1 MIVNAMSRVAGR
13 REPEDGELSVLLVE
27 DNPADA
33 RLVEEHLRGASNLS
47 TRVRWVR
54 RLEEGLAALAEEPA
68 DVVLLDLNL
77 PDSEGVETVRRLVEA
92 GGDVPLLV
100 LTGQEDPGTAVWAL
114 RAGADEYVYKG
125 ELTSHVL
132 SRAIRFALERREMA
146 EQLASARKLSQD
158 ILSSLQAEIA
168 VLDGEGTILSANEA
182 WHRFAHAE
190 GGRTDGYVG
199 KNYLEVTAAAAD
211 DEHAHEA
218 LEGLRGLL
226 AGESAVFT
234 MEYPCH
240 GPDERRWYRLSAT
253 PLEEGELRGVVVSHT
268 DVTRRRLMEEE
279 LRRSQEQLATVFELS
294 PTGIIVSTPGDG
306 IIQAANRAALD
317 YHGVSRPEQ
326 LVGRSAMELGLWARD
341 EDRQRVVGRVRA
353 EGEALNVEAEH
364 WTLDGQRRTG
374 LVSARRLELDGED
387 RIVFVV
393 HDITDRKRADAEL
406 RESEER
412 YRTLFEDAQE
422 AIAITRPDGSIADVN
437 PTWHELFGHAPDDL
451 DELRVEELYVEPEDR
466 TRLTTALEA
475 EGHVDQMELRAR
487 RADGSVFDCMIS
499 ASVRRTGTGEVEH
512 VSFLRDISERKRFE
526 EELRHQALHD
536 VLTGLP
542 NRGLLSDRLEQA
554 VARARRGDSAV
565 ALLFVD
571 VDRFKAV
578 NDSFGH
584 EAGDKVL
591 VTLAR
596 ELEGAVRDEDTVAR
610 FGGDEF
616 VVLAEGLRG
625 PADAVATAERLVE
638 TLRASPPCNGAP
650 YHLTAS
656 LGVAVCGRGA
666 AACTADEMLRQA
678 DIAMYRAKG
687 TSGITHHLF
696 DPQEDG
702 AGLGRMQREKELRR
716 ALDAEEFV
724 PVYQPVV
731 GLEDGEPWG
740 VEMLARWD
748 HPERGRVGPGEFI
761 PLAEESGLILTLD
774 RQLLDAGLR
783 DFAAWRAAG
792 GPAPA
797 RLLVNLSASQFEDPA
812 FPEFVASKLE
822 EHGVPPAAVHFEV
835 TETEIMQSTERIR
848 PLAAL
853 GVKILI
859 DDFGTG
865 YSSLGYLREMDV
877 DGLKVDM
884 SFVQGISEQAEDR
897 AIVET
902 ILTLGDRLGLEVIA
916 EGIESEEQR
925 LALRAMGC
933 RLGQGYLFARPVD
946 AGEVTG
952 LLAGAERAG

>member
-1 MIVNAMSRVAGR
+1 MIAEAMSRYAGR
-13 REPEDGELSVLLVE
+13 WEPGDGELSVLLVE

-33 RLVEEHLRGASNLS
+33 RLVEEHLRSAPDFP

-54 RLEEGLAALAEEPA
+54 RLEEGLAVLEAEPA

-77 PDSEGVETVRRLVEA
+77 PDSEGVETVRRLVEV

-146 EQLASARKLSQD
+146 EQIVTVRKLSQD

-168 VLDGEGTILSANEA
+168 VLDADGTILSANDT
-182 WHRFAHAE
+182 WHRFAYAE

-199 KNYLEVTAAAAD
+199 ENYLEVTAAAD
-211 DEHAHEA
+211 DEHAREA
-218 LEGLRGLL
+218 LEGLRSLV
-226 AGESAVFT
+226 AGETSVFT

-240 GPDERRWYRLSAT
+240 APDERRWFRLSAT
-253 PLEEGELRGVVVSHT
+253 PLEEGGVRGVVVSHT

-294 PTGIIVSTPGDG
+294 PTGIIVSTPEDG
-306 IIQAANRAALD
+306 VIQAANRAALE
-317 YHGVSRPEQ
+317 YHGASRPEQ
-326 LVGRSAMELGLWARD
+326 LVGKSAVELGLWVRE
-341 EDRQRVVGRVRA
+341 EDRARVVEAVRT

-364 WTLDGQRRTG
+364 WTLDGERRVG
-374 LVSARRLELDGED
+374 LVSARRLELAGED

-393 HDITDRKRADAEL
+393 HDISDRKRADAEL

-437 PTWHELFGHAPDDL
+437 PTWHELFGHGPDDIA
-451 DELRVEELYVEPEDR
+451 ELQVDELYVEPEER
-466 TRLTTALEA
+466 TRLTVALEA
-475 EGHVDQMELRAR
+475 EGRVDQVELRAR
-487 RADGSVFDCMIS
+487 RADGSVFDCLVS
-499 ASVRRTGTGEVEH
+499 ASVRSTGAGEVEY

-542 NRGLLSDRLEQA
+542 NRGLLNDRLEQA
-554 VARARRGDSAV
+554 VARARRGNSAV

-591 VTLAR
+591 ITLAR
-596 ELEGAVRDEDTVAR
+596 ELEGAVREEDTVAR

-625 PADAVATAERLVE
+625 PRDAVATAERLVE
-638 TLRASPPCNGAP
+638 TLRASPPCDGAP

-656 LGVAVCGRGA
+656 VGVAVCGRGA

-696 DPQEDG
+696 DPREDG

-716 ALDAEEFV
+716 ALEEEEFV

-731 GLEDGEPWG
+731 GLEDGETWG

-812 FPEFVASKLE
+812 FPAFVASKLE
-822 EHGVPPAAVHFEV
+822 EYGVPPAAVHFEV

-853 GVKILI
+853 GVRILI

-884 SFVQGISEQAEDR
+884 SFVQGITEQADDR

-916 EGIESEEQR
+916 EGIETEEQHQ
-925 LALRAMGC
+925 ALWAMGC
-933 RLGQGYLFARPVD
+933 RLGQGYLFARPMD
-946 AGEVTG
+946 AGEVVG
-952 LLAGAERAG
+952 WLAKADRAG